1 MFSKEIE
8 NMDINDIQWLKENE
22 IPESSY
28 LDYKEQMINNKKL
41 AKLMIAFANSSG
53 GFVFIGIKEKRNERN
68 KKTGLPEEILG
79 INAEEFSTKI
89 TDIARSYSQ
98 PIIIPNIKPIPI
110 NSQEE
115 KVVLAIKIKESL
127 EPIMFYS
134 GRGHKWNNK
143 WFVRINDKIMAADY
157 NLMKKLFYKE
167 AYAKETRIQRLYS
180 NIKDL
185 LNKIKIEEITTGPNK
200 NETNYN
206 FVLRQSWGH
215 NGSDTARLSQFQ
227 KKLNFLLKLF
237 EGDLQYLGI
246 RIDDGI
252 SILGKYKIL
261 SRLIRCPSYHA
272 YNNTN
277 LIDNILEDIKDFSK
291 TWFSID
297 LK

>member
-8 NMDINDIQWLKENE
+8 SMDINDIQWLIENE

-28 LDYKEQMINNKKL
+28 LDYKEQMINNVKL
-41 AKLMIAFANSSG
+41 ARLMIAFANSSG
-53 GFVFIGIKEKRNERN
+53 GFIFIGIKEKRNERN
-68 KKTGLPEEILG
+68 KKSGLPEEIVG

-110 NSQEE
+110 NNQGD
-115 KVVLAIKIKESL
+115 KVVLTIKIKESL

-134 GRGHKWNNK
+134 GGGHKWNNK

-167 AYAKETRIQRLYS
+167 VYAKETRIQRLYS
-180 NIKDL
+180 NIKAL
-185 LNKIKIEEITTGPNK
+185 LNKIRIEEKTTNK
-200 NETNYN
+200 NETDYK
-206 FVLRQSWGH
+206 FVLKHSWEH
-215 NGSDTARLSQFQ
+215 KASDTARLAQFQ
-227 KKLNFLLKLF
+227 KELNFLLKLF

-272 YNNTN
+272 YDKTN
-277 LIDNILEDIKDFSK
+277 LIGNILEDIKDFSK